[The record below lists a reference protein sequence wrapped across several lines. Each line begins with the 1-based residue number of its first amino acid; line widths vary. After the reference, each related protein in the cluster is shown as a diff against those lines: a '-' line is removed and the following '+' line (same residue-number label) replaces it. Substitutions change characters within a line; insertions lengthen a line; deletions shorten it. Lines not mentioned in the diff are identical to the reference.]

1 MPNSFYGRQR
11 PLYVPPSSL
20 EYVKVRMTTTTRKT
34 MMETEPLT
42 EVSKRIV
49 IFGAAGDLCKRKLIP
64 ALFEL
69 WKKNLLPKGL
79 LIVGASRRDLPKETW
94 LNHLGD
100 YPQDFT
106 AWLDFISCD
115 LDCQESLNK
124 LHDESADTTYF
135 LSVPPSTYGAAITNL
150 KEAGFLDD
158 PQRSRVVIEKP
169 FGYDY
174 KSACNLQ
181 SVVERHLR
189 EKQVYRI
196 DHYLG
201 KDTVNNI
208 LATRFSNILLEPLW
222 SRQYIEE
229 VQIFATETLGCEGR
243 SQYYDGSGVVR
254 DMLQNH
260 MLQVLAL
267 IAMEAPCKMTATE
280 IRREKTKVLAA
291 TRLGYKTIFG
301 QYEGYKSEDGVDPN
315 SATPTFVAGD
325 LYVDNWRWEGV
336 PFHFM
341 TGKKMPYGCVEVV
354 VKLKAPPQQ
363 LFEGHE
369 YNDRI
374 VMRLQPHPHFDIRI
388 DMKAPGFK
396 NDVETATLTHRYPD
410 WLGVDGYEKLLY
422 DALHDDQ
429 SNFVHSEEVLESW
442 RIVDDLLCT
451 GEYCPI
457 RTVPYLYSGGTWG
470 PQYKT
475 DFITKWDYPA

>member
-1 MPNSFYGRQR
+1 MEME
-11 PLYVPPSSL
+11 PP
-20 EYVKVRMTTTTRKT
+20 T
-34 MMETEPLT
+34 
-42 EVSKRIV
+42 SKRLV
-49 IFGAAGDLCKRKLIP
+49 IFGATGDLCKRKLIP

-69 WKKNLLPKGL
+69 WKKQLLPPNL
-79 LIVGASRRDLPKETW
+79 LIVGASRREIQREVW
-94 LNHLGD
+94 LQSLGD
-100 YPQDFT
+100 YPEDFT
-106 AWLDFISCD
+106 HWLDFTSCD
-115 LDCQESLNK
+115 LACQESLMN
-124 LHDESADTTYF
+124 LHDKTQDTTYF
-135 LSVPPSTYGAAITNL
+135 LSVPPERYENAIINL
-150 KEAGFLDD
+150 KSAGFLDD
-158 PQRSRVVIEKP
+158 PDHSRVVIEKP

-174 KSACNLQ
+174 KSADNLQ
-181 SVVERHLR
+181 SVVGRHLR

-222 SRQYIEE
+222 NRNYIEE
-229 VQIFATETLGCEGR
+229 VQIYATETIGCEGR

-291 TRLGYKTIFG
+291 TRLGHKVIFG
-301 QYEGYKSEDGVDPN
+301 QYDGYRNEEGVDPG
-315 SATPTFVAGD
+315 SATATYIAGD
-325 LYVDNWRWEGV
+325 LYIDNWRWEGV

-341 TGKKMPYGCVEVV
+341 SGKKMPYQCVEVV
-354 VKLKAPPQQ
+354 IKLKAPPQQ

-410 WLGVDGYEKLLY
+410 WLGVDGYEKLLF
-422 DALHDDQ
+422 DALNSDQ

-451 GEYCPI
+451 GEKCPI
-457 RTVPYLYSGGTWG
+457 RTVPYIYMPGAWG
-470 PQYKT
+470 PSHKT
-475 DFITKWDYPA
+475 QFITNWDYPA